1 MATVLLVVH
10 LMIAAALVAVVLLQ
24 RSEGGAL
31 GIGGG
36 GGGAGGFMTGR
47 GTANMLTRVTAGLAA
62 AFFVTS
68 ICLTL
73 LAQQTRR
80 APSPLDRP
88 AAGAPAVPGPA
99 TKSDSPPAAPGTPS
113 GAPGGGLL
121 DSLQQGRQQLP
132 QVPASR

>member
-1 MATVLLVVH
+1 MSTVILIVH
-10 LMIAAALVAVVLLQ
+10 IMIAVALVGVILLQ

-31 GIGGG
+31 GMG

-62 AFFVTS
+62 GFFLTS

-88 AAGAPAVPGPA
+88 AAGGPAVPGTATKTDAPA
-99 TKSDSPPAAPGTPS
+99 TAPGSPP
-113 GAPGGGLL
+113 GAPSGGLL
-121 DSLQQGRQQLP
+121 DSLQKGREALP
-132 QVPASR
+132 QVPAGR

>member
-1 MATVLLVVH
+1 MATVLLVIH
-10 LMIAAALVAVVLLQ
+10 LMIAAALCAVVLLQ

-31 GIGGG
+31 GIGGS
-36 GGGAGGFMTGR
+36 GGAGGFMTGR

-68 ICLTL
+68 ITLTL
-73 LAQQTRR
+73 MAQQNRR
-80 APSPLDRP
+80 AVSPLDRP
-88 AAGAPAVPGPA
+88 GAAAPAVPGKA
-99 TKSDSPPAAPGTPS
+99 APAAPTTGGP
-113 GAPGGGLL
+113 APATGGGNLL

>member
-10 LMIAAALVAVVLLQ
+10 LMIAATLCAVVLLQ

-68 ICLTL
+68 ISLTL
-73 LAQQTRR
+73 LAQQNRR
-80 APSPLDRP
+80 AVSPLDRP
-88 AAGAPAVPGPA
+88 SATAPAVPGKA
-99 TKSDSPPAAPGTPS
+99 APAAPAS
-113 GAPGGGLL
+113 DGAPATGGGGLL
-121 DSLQQGRQQLP
+121 DSLQKGRQQLP